1 MLRQEYKKR
10 DPRWNYGGPNW
21 KLSRSKIDLFL
32 ECPKCFY
39 LDNKLGIRRPSIPP
53 FNLNTAVDELLKKE
67 FDKYRKEG
75 NQHPLMQKY
84 NINAIPFNH
93 PDINSWRENFV
104 GLQFFHEKTQMT
116 ISGAIDDVWINPKK
130 ELIVVDYKST
140 SKDEEISL
148 DDDWKESYK
157 RQIDV
162 YQWLLRQK
170 GFDVSDTGYFVYAN
184 ALKDRPEFD
193 AKLDFEIT
201 VLDYEGNTDWISD
214 TIFRI
219 KEVLDSEEIPLSG
232 QGCEYCGYCKLR
244 N

>member
-10 DPRWNYGGPNW
+10 DSRWNYGGPNW

-104 GLQFFHEKTQMT
+104 GLQFFHEQTQMT